1 MEMFACNSD
10 KEQIV
15 NDIKELK
22 QQIILIENKLDEL
35 RVFYITN
42 KVNMM
47 LN

>member
-15 NDIKELK
+15 NDIKDIK

-35 RVFYITN
+35 HIFLHH
-42 KVNMM
+42 K
-47 LN
+47 